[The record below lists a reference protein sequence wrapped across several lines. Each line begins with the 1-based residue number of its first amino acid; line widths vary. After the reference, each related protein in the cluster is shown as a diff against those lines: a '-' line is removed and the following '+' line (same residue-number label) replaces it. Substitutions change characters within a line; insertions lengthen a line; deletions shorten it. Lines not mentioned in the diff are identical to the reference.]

1 MIARTATTQP
11 SAQTATNPRERRV
24 EPMQVEQLI
33 KSLFGEDLHAKRV
46 ISLANATIG
55 VLNAAT
61 LGVHAIGLGL
71 ARERGLNE
79 KHAVKQVD
87 RFLSNQGI
95 DPWELARRWVPYIIG
110 ERDQIAVALDWTDFD
125 ADDQSTLMLAMLT
138 KHGRATPLLWKTWR
152 KSTLATHRNEYEDEL
167 LSRLREV
174 VPPQVRVTIVAD
186 RGFGDKKLYDFLHGE
201 LGFDYLIRFRGGIH
215 VTAGN
220 GEVRD
225 AHGWVGRGGRATTLR
240 AAAVTEDKFV
250 VPTVVC
256 VQAKGMKE
264 PWCLAS
270 SDGTAKGT
278 DLVKLYAKR
287 WSIETSFRDTKDL
300 HFGMGL
306 SWTHIGRPDRR
317 DRILFIAALA
327 IALLTLLGS
336 AGETL
341 GMDRLLKANTVKRRT
356 HSLLRQGF
364 LYYMKLPTMREAQFS
379 ALMAKFNDL
388 IMQHAVLRDLLGV
401 L

>member
-1 MIARTATTQP
+1 
-11 SAQTATNPRERRV
+11 
-24 EPMQVEQLI
+24 MQVKKLI
-33 KSLFGEDLHAKRV
+33 ESVFGEDLHAKRV
-46 ISLANATIG
+46 ISLTNATIG

-61 LGVHAIGLGL
+61 LAVHAIGLGL

-79 KHAVKQVD
+79 KHAIKQVD

-95 DPWELARRWVPYIIG
+95 DPWELANQWVPYLIG
-110 ERDQIAVALDWTDFD
+110 ERSEIAVAMDWTDFD
-125 ADDQSTLMLAMLT
+125 ADDQSTLMLALLT
-138 KHGRATPLLWKTWR
+138 THGRATPLVWKTFR
-152 KSTLATHRNEYEDEL
+152 KSTLATHRNEYEDSVL
-167 LSRLREV
+167 TRLKEV
-174 VPPQVRVTIVAD
+174 VPAGVKVTIVAD
-186 RGFGDKKLYDFLHGE
+186 RGFGDQKLYEFLSKE
-201 LGFDYLIRFRGGIH
+201 LGFEYLIRFRGGIR
-215 VTAGN
+215 VTSST
-220 GEVRD
+220 GESRN
-225 AHGWVGRGGRATTLR
+225 AEAWVGRRGGKATTLR
-240 AAAVTEDKFV
+240 QAAVTLDQYV

-270 SDGTAKGT
+270 SATTATGAE
-278 DLVKLYAKR
+278 LVKLYAKR

-317 DRILFIAALA
+317 DRIHFIAALA
-327 IALLTLLGS
+327 IALLTLLGA
-336 AGETL
+336 AGESL

-364 LYYMKLPTMREAQFS
+364 LYYMKLPTMPEAQFS
-379 ALMAKFNDL
+379 TLMEKFNDL
-388 IMQHAVLRDLLGV
+388 IMQHAVLRDSLGV

>member
-1 MIARTATTQP
+1 
-11 SAQTATNPRERRV
+11 
-24 EPMQVEQLI
+24 MQVEQLI
-33 KSLFGEDLHAKRV
+33 TSLFGEDLHAKRV
-46 ISLANATIG
+46 LSLANATIG

-215 VTAGN
+215 VTASN

-278 DLVKLYAKR
+278 DLVNLYAKR

-336 AGETL
+336 AGESL

-388 IMQHAVLRDLLGV
+388 IMQHAILRDLLGV